1 MKLGLV
7 MLAAG
12 NSRRFGSNKLL
23 YTVDGQPMYR
33 HILSELEKI
42 QKQLESQGTQC
53 SITVVTQYDEIAEDV
68 RKRGISVFYNLHPDE
83 GISSSLRIG
92 LRGSWDTDACLFT
105 VSDQPWL
112 RCETILELIE
122 KFRNEKKG
130 IACVQHNGKTGN
142 PCIFSRKYF
151 YPLTNTFDCYKNQCD
166 VNETPIALKIS
177 KRVLTLPLYAELALE
192 EVDKICDVI
201 IGMKGK

>member
-1 MKLGLV
+1 MKLELV

-68 RKRGISVFYNLHPDE
+68 RKRGISALYNLHPEE

-92 LRGSWDTDACLFT
+92 QTM
-105 VSDQPWL
+105 
-112 RCETILELIE
+112 
-122 KFRNEKKG
+122 
-130 IACVQHNGKTGN
+130 
-142 PCIFSRKYF
+142 RKHLYF
-151 YPLTNTFDCYKNQCD
+151 LQQ
-166 VNETPIALKIS
+166 IS
-177 KRVLTLPLYAELALE
+177 PGFAERRFWN
-192 EVDKICDVI
+192 
-201 IGMKGK
+201 

>member
-23 YTVDGQPMYR
+23 YIVDGVPMYR
-33 HILSELEKI
+33 HILSELEKVR
-42 QKQLESQGTQC
+42 KELELQGTQC

-92 LRGSWDTDACLFT
+92 RKIPERKKRNCLRAAQWKNRKSLYF
-105 VSDQPWL
+105 
-112 RCETILELIE
+112 
-122 KFRNEKKG
+122 FRK
-130 IACVQHNGKTGN
+130 V
-142 PCIFSRKYF
+142 F
-151 YPLTNTFDCYKNQCD
+151 
-166 VNETPIALKIS
+166 
-177 KRVLTLPLYAELALE
+177 
-192 EVDKICDVI
+192 
-201 IGMKGK
+201 